1 MLVGGNSLLQVA
13 AGKMQSDVAGVCYS
27 LDSMMRVILAY
38 IHMYTVL
45 WRLTIVCVC
54 RSSRAR
60 QEDCAMKHHSVHLFK
75 VVWGAWRRVS
85 CMSMH
90 VDV

>member
-13 AGKMQSDVAGVCYS
+13 ACKVQSDVAGVCYN

-38 IHMYTVL
+38 IHCTVEVNYL
-45 WRLTIVCVC
+45 CVCVC
-54 RSSRAR
+54 VGLSRAR